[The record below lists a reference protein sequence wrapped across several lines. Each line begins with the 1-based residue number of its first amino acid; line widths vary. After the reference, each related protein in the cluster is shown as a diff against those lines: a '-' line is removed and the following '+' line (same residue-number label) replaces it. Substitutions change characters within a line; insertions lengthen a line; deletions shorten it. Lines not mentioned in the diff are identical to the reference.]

1 MSSITAILRKK
12 PNKQGQ
18 YPIYIRITKDRKSS
32 FIALGYYI
40 EIEQW
45 DEKNKKVR
53 KSHPNS
59 SRLNNLI
66 AKKIT
71 EAGGKLIEAD
81 ASDKNVS
88 LKAIRKKIINKG
100 SDFFIVAEEY
110 LKNLERLEKYN
121 ALYSERPKIAH
132 FKEFIGNKTFPIE
145 QIDIRLL
152 NEYQAYLKVERK
164 VSDRTIANHLITIRT
179 IYNIAIKEGIVGNKN
194 YPFGRE
200 SIRIMVPESIK
211 QGLSQEEV
219 RAIENLSLKEGSKEW
234 HTRNIWLFS
243 FYLAGIR
250 VADVLKTKWSDFNND
265 RFTYRMSKNKKI
277 VSLKTP
283 EKILQIIS
291 HYESQRYQNNGYVF
305 PELKNVDEKNI
316 KEVIRAVK
324 TAGVSLNFYL
334 KRIAEKAEINK
345 PLSMH
350 IARHTFGNISGDK
363 IPTQMLQKLY
373 RHSSITTTV
382 NYQSNF
388 IHKDVDDALETVI
401 DF

>member
-40 EIEQW
+40 DMEQW

-53 KSHPNS
+53 KSHPNA

-71 EAGGKLIEAD
+71 EAGGTLIEAD

-100 SDFFIVAEEY
+100 SDFFIVAKDY
-110 LKNLERLEKYN
+110 LTNLERLEKYN
-121 ALYSERPKIAH
+121 ALNSEKPRITH
-132 FKEFIGNKTFPIE
+132 FKEFLNCKIFPIE

-164 VSDRTIANHLITIRT
+164 ISDRTIANHLITIRT
-179 IYNIAIKEGIVGNKN
+179 IYNIAIKEGIVSNKN

-200 SIRIMVPESIK
+200 GVKIQNPESIK

-219 RAIENLSLKEGSKEW
+219 RSIEELNLKQGTKEW

-250 VADVLKTKWSDFNND
+250 VADVLKTKWSDFHNE
-265 RFTYRMSKNKKI
+265 RFTYKMGKNKKV

-283 EKILQIIS
+283 EKIIHIIS
-291 HYESQRYQNNGYVF
+291 QYESQKPHNNGYIF
-305 PELKNVDEKNI
+305 PELKKVDKKNA
-316 KEVIRAVK
+316 KEVLRAVN

-363 IPTQMLQKLY
+363 ISIQMLQKLY

-388 IHKDVDDALETVI
+388 IHKDVDDALEAVI

>member
-66 AKKIT
+66 AKRIS

-100 SDFFIVAEEY
+100 SDFFVVAEEY
-110 LKNLERLEKYN
+110 LKNIERLEKYN
-121 ALYSERPKIAH
+121 ALYSEKPKIAH
-132 FKEFIGNKTFPIE
+132 FKEFLNCKTFPIE
-145 QIDIRLL
+145 QIDVRLL

-179 IYNIAIKEGIVGNKN
+179 IYNIAIKEGIVNNKN

-200 SIRIMVPESIK
+200 SIRIKIPESIK

-219 RAIENLSLKEGSKEW
+219 RSIEDLNLKEGSKEW

-250 VADVLKTKWSDFNND
+250 VADVLKTKWSDFNNN
-265 RFTYRMSKNKKI
+265 RFTYRMGKNKKI
-277 VSLKTP
+277 ISLKTP

-388 IHKDVDDALETVI
+388 IHKDVDDALEKVI